1 MPYVKLRRQL
11 YGCILLLLSIKH
23 CVDISSFSGPVVCTI
38 VEVYKNALNCIGIEK
53 AIYSSSG
60 RFGGV
65 FLFPWSLIFI

>member
-38 VEVYKNALNCIGIEK
+38 VEVYKNALNKVLKKQSIVPQVDLV
-53 AIYSSSG
+53 
-60 RFGGV
+60 V
-65 FLFPWSLIFI
+65 FFCFLGL

>member
-38 VEVYKNALNCIGIEK
+38 VAVYKNALNKVLKKQSIVPQVDLV
-53 AIYSSSG
+53 
-60 RFGGV
+60 V
-65 FLFPWSLIFI
+65 FFCFLGL

>member
-38 VEVYKNALNCIGIEK
+38 VEVYKNALNK
-53 AIYSSSG
+53 VLKKQSVVPQVDLV
-60 RFGGV
+60 V
-65 FLFPWSLIFI
+65 FFCFLGL